1 MLYETVYKLE
11 MEKFQLQ
18 DENDNLLKKINE
30 YEQKENGTKED
41 VVIGGGNTS
50 KAKINS
56 EMILLWTMSYQRL
69 FDVVFWLG

>member
-1 MLYETVYKLE
+1 

-56 EMILLWTMSYQRL
+56 EMILL
-69 FDVVFWLG
+69 